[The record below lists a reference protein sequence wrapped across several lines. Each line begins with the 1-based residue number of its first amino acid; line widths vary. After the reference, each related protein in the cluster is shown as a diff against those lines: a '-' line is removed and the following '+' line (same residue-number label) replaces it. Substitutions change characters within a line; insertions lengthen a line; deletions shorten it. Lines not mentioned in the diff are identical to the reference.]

1 MPTIDFRYGVR
12 LTGLLFIATLDCAVP
27 RDRAP
32 SPPAPE
38 SPVAPTPVD
47 AGHAFCVPPTFRQT
61 RLEAAWPEADR
72 IVACVREEPADPEGG
87 KGERTCIESRSAG
100 DFGAAPSVVQAEP
113 RFASAPFRR
122 VSRDGHLR
130 FEIVGGARR
139 PHRAIGILR
148 DAQTG
153 RVLKRAP
160 IEYDEH
166 IEFVGWVGQAI
177 VLRIYVEEGPGDG
190 LFWLYPERTW
200 PISIA
205 SHLDEDA
212 GVSLI
217 DCFDGC
223 AVLQPSDGTF
233 AIVDASGSAV
243 TFVDEATMAVDV
255 VTTGH
260 ASYPEM
266 GRRQVRWMEG
276 DGILAIVYGAPES
289 GVVAR
294 IDLTQKKLLSVRVPP
309 ECAAAP

>member
-1 MPTIDFRYGVR
+1 VN
-12 LTGLLFIATLDCAVP
+12 
-27 RDRAP
+27 
-32 SPPAPE
+32 
-38 SPVAPTPVD
+38 

-61 RLEAAWPEADR
+61 KLEAAWPEGDR
-72 IVACVREEPADPEGG
+72 IVACVRQEPADPDGG
-87 KGERTCIESRSAG
+87 EGERTCVEVRSSG

-153 RVLKRAP
+153 RLLKRAP

-166 IEFVGWVGQAI
+166 VELVGWLGQAV
-177 VLRIYVEEGPGDG
+177 VLRFYVEEGPGDG
-190 LFWLYPERTW
+190 LLWIDPQRTW
-200 PISIA
+200 PISMV

-223 AVLQPSDGTF
+223 AVLRPSDGTF
-233 AIVDASGSAV
+233 AIVDASGNAV
-243 TFVDEATMAVDV
+243 TFIDEATMAVDV
-255 VTTGH
+255 ITTGH
-260 ASYPEM
+260 ASDPEM

-276 DGILAIVYGAPES
+276 DGVLVIVYGAPES

-294 IDLTQKKLLSVRVPP
+294 IDVMQKKLLSVMVPP
-309 ECAAAP
+309 ECVRAVTAAPGRAGGLKPTSPP